1 MISLWLFKMVKH
13 RFVSSSTIYIMKL
26 KTILISLFVLIL
38 IGLIGY
44 RITSNKAEAGKNNN
58 KADKKPPTMVD
69 AIVLSVKDFANVIS
83 LSGSIEAN
91 ENVEIR
97 SEVSGIVEQIYFT
110 EGTNVNKGQVLLK
123 VNDIELRA
131 QLSQATTKQNLASEN
146 ERRAKLLLQKE
157 AISQEEY
164 DIASAEFRSLKAQ
177 SQLIQAQIA
186 KTSIRAPF
194 SGRIGLRNI
203 SPGTYVTPSTLIT
216 KLVSSNQVKISFS
229 IPEKYATGVENNTI
243 VKITMPNSSE
253 SFSAKIY
260 AIDPEIEI
268 ATRTLKVRAI
278 ADNPSNKLIAGTFAT
293 VELPLK
299 NIKDAILVPT
309 EAVIPI
315 QNGKVVY
322 IASNGK
328 AKEVKIETLT
338 RTDKDVVVTSG
349 IKAGD
354 TLVVSG
360 VMAIKNDAEIKVKI
374 KESK

>member
-1 MISLWLFKMVKH
+1 
-13 RFVSSSTIYIMKL
+13 MKL
-26 KTILISLFVLIL
+26 KTILITLFVLIL

-44 RITSNKAEAGKNNN
+44 RITTNTAASGNNNN

-69 AIVLSVKDFANVIS
+69 AIVLSEKDFSNVIS

-194 SGRIGLRNI
+194 SGKIGLRNI

-216 KLVSSNQVKISFS
+216 KLVSSNQVKITFS
-229 IPEKYATGVENNTI
+229 IPEKYATGVENNTT
-243 VKITMPNSSE
+243 VNITMPNSSE

-278 ADNPSNKLIAGTFAT
+278 ADNPANKLIAGTFAT

-299 NIKDAILVPT
+299 NIKNAILVPT

-349 IKAGD
+349 VKAGD

-360 VMAIKNDAEIKVKI
+360 VMAIKNDSDIQIKI

>member
-1 MISLWLFKMVKH
+1 
-13 RFVSSSTIYIMKL
+13 MKL

-69 AIVLSVKDFANVIS
+69 AIVLSEKDFANVIS

-278 ADNPSNKLIAGTFAT
+278 ADNPANKLIAGTFAT

-299 NIKDAILVPT
+299 NIKNAILVPT

-322 IASNGK
+322 IATNGK
-328 AKEVKIETLT
+328 AKEMKIETLT
-338 RTDKDVVVTSG
+338 RTAKDVVVTSG

-360 VMAIKNDAEIKVKI
+360 VMAIKNDSDIQIKI